1 MGVKLVSQAEYA
13 RMRSV
18 DPTSVRDAIRYG
30 RISTIDGKI
39 DPDVADIQWERN
51 TRKRASS
58 RAATAPNDAGL
69 EVGTPPAPPPT
80 KPGDEYQVSRARRE
94 AAEATEAELRVAKM
108 SRELVELKRAAAAG
122 FEAFR
127 LLRDRAM
134 SNGAALAAK
143 VIGMTDMAAIEREY
157 HASIRAAFGDED
169 ELRKT
174 LIAKGLG
181 DVDGGGEA

>member
-108 SRELVELKRAAAAG
+108 AGQLVERHVVESAV
-122 FEAFR
+122 FEVFR
-127 LLRDRAM
+127 MLRDRAM
-134 SNGAALAAK
+134 AEGAGLAAK
-143 VIGMTDMAAIEREY
+143 VMGQSDMALIEREY
-157 HASIRAAFGDED
+157 HAAIRAAFGDEQGVRQA
-169 ELRKT
+169 LN
-174 LIAKGLG
+174 AKG
-181 DVDGGGEA
+181 VQP